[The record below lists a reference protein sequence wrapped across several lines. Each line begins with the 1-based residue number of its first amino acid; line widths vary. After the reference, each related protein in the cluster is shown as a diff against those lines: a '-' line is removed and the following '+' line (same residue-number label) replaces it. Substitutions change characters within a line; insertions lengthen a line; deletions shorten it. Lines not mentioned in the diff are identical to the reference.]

1 MNETKRIGH
10 YRVIDE
16 LGRGGMGVV
25 YKAEDT
31 RLGRLVALKC
41 LSPTRISDAESLRR
55 FAREAR
61 ATCASNDPHVPTIY
75 DIGEADGIH
84 FISSE
89 LIAGIT
95 LREQLRQALGL
106 ARTLEVAKQI
116 LQALS
121 AAHEHG
127 VIHRDL
133 KPENIMIRPDGHVKV
148 LDFGIAAISSRSRLN
163 EFEAGSEET
172 LTETGNVVGTMAYMS
187 PEQALGRTLDASS
200 DLFSFGVVLYEMLAG
215 EHPWKR
221 GSAIDMLHAII
232 HDPTPELPSSM
243 EHRPELQA
251 LIEKTL
257 RKNPSERYQSAD
269 ALLRDCERLG
279 RHSAARSDAQN
290 SLAVLPF
297 VFLSQV
303 EEKESLSLGFA
314 DAVITSLGNLED
326 FVVMPTSTILKYT
339 GGTDPDAVSQE
350 LGVRNVLQ
358 GNIQKL
364 GQRWRVTLQLYDA
377 DARKTVFASKLDF
390 NLADIFDIQDQISE
404 RVAESLSAK
413 FRSRPA
419 KARDRYSTDPNAY
432 DEYLQGLKDSYSDT
446 LSIMEN
452 ALQHLSRAVEQDPDF
467 ALAHAALARVLA
479 DKYRMYDSRRRMG
492 ERAEYH
498 ARRALALDADLA
510 EGHLARAYVF
520 WSQLRNYQGREAIA
534 ELLKAQSLQPNLDG
548 VHGHLGLICCH
559 YGRMGE
565 SLEAFRLA
573 RRTNPNNMWAR
584 WEGMVHLWS
593 GGFEK
598 AMPEAEEWIRV
609 SPSSKYALWMRAH
622 GLLLMGD
629 LKTGEKCLDEAF
641 AVAPKEPLYMS
652 LRAILHALRGEV
664 EPALGCVRKT
674 CEAPV
679 SFGHDHHTFY
689 QLASTYSLLGETET
703 ALAWIERGIEAGFP
717 CWKFFEVDPTLA
729 TLRALPEFRKVIEEL
744 KERSETI
751 YGEAG

>member
-1 MNETKRIGH
+1 VDETKRIGH

-41 LSPTRISDAESLRR
+41 FSPTRISDAESLHR

-61 ATCASNDPHVPTIY
+61 ATCATNDPHVPTIY

-89 LIAGIT
+89 LIPGIT
-95 LREQLRQALGL
+95 LREQLRQPLGL

-148 LDFGIAAISSRSRLN
+148 LDFGIAAIGSRSRLN
-163 EFEAGSEET
+163 EFEAGSAET
-172 LTETGNVVGTMAYMS
+172 LTETGRVVGTMAYMS

-221 GSAIDMLHAII
+221 GSAIDMLHAIV
-232 HDPTPELPSSM
+232 HDPTPELPPSI
-243 EHRPELQA
+243 EYRPELQA

-279 RHSAARSDAQN
+279 RLNGRHSAARPDTQN

-326 FVVMPTSTILKYT
+326 FVVLPTSTILKYT
-339 GGTDPDAVSQE
+339 GGADPGAVSQE

-390 NLADIFDIQDQISE
+390 SLADIFDIQDQISE

-446 LSIMEN
+446 IATMDN
-452 ALQHLSRAVEQDPDF
+452 ALGHLSRAVERDPDF

-479 DKYRMYDSRRRMG
+479 DKYRIYDSRRSIG
-492 ERAEYH
+492 EGAEYH

-510 EGHLARAYVF
+510 EGHLARA
-520 WSQLRNYQGREAIA
+520 LRFLDAA
-534 ELLKAQSLQPNLDG
+534 KEL
-548 VHGHLGLICCH
+548 
-559 YGRMGE
+559 
-565 SLEAFRLA
+565 
-573 RRTNPNNMWAR
+573 
-584 WEGMVHLWS
+584 S
-593 GGFEK
+593 GTRSHCRIVKG
-598 AMPEAEEWIRV
+598 
-609 SPSSKYALWMRAH
+609 S
-622 GLLLMGD
+622 
-629 LKTGEKCLDEAF
+629 
-641 AVAPKEPLYMS
+641 VAPAVMLVANT
-652 LRAILHALRGEV
+652 R
-664 EPALGCVRKT
+664 
-674 CEAPV
+674 
-679 SFGHDHHTFY
+679 
-689 QLASTYSLLGETET
+689 
-703 ALAWIERGIEAGFP
+703 
-717 CWKFFEVDPTLA
+717 
-729 TLRALPEFRKVIEEL
+729 
-744 KERSETI
+744 
-751 YGEAG
+751 